1 MNLSAELALQRLK
14 AGNARYVQ
22 GVSIAVP
29 SSFPERRR
37 RLASEGQRPFASVLA
52 CVDSRGPVE
61 LIFDQG
67 LGDLFVARVA
77 GNIIAPSVVGSIE
90 FAALA
95 FGTQL
100 CVVMGHTRCGAI
112 RATVD
117 QELGTLHFPHSDNLE
132 VILKRIRPIVQN
144 LKNGE
149 DASNVESFAE
159 IVAKENVKNA
169 QEQIY
174 SLSPVLAQKRDEGK
188 FRIVGAM
195 YDINSGVV
203 EFLS

>member
-37 RLASEGQRPFASVLA
+37 RLANEGQRPFASVLA

-77 GNIIAPSVVGSIE
+77 GNIIAPSVVGSVE

-95 FGTQL
+95 FGTEL

-112 RATVD
+112 RASVD

-144 LKNGE
+144 LKGRP
-149 DASNVESFAE
+149 DASDADSFAE
-159 IVAKENVKNA
+159 LVAGENVRNA
-169 QEQIY
+169 QDQIY
-174 SLSPVLAQKRDEGK
+174 SLSPVLARKRDEGK

-203 EFLS
+203 EFL